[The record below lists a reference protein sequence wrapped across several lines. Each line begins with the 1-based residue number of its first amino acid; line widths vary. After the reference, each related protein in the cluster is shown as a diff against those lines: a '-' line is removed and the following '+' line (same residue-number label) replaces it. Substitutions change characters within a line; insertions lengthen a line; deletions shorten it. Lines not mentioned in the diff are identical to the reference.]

1 MLQVKDDINL
11 EIRLILHID
20 SSVPAGGLNGDQR
33 KEDIRMPPVLLAPVN
48 RVMVAPLKKMG
59 KTGSINRFEKSDPQ
73 FHFWNRCC

>member
-20 SSVPAGGLNGDQR
+20 SSVSAGGLNGDQR
-33 KEDIRMPPVLLAPVN
+33 KEEIRMPPVMLAPVN
-48 RVMVAPLKKMG
+48 RVTVEPLKKMG
-59 KTGSINRFEKSDPQ
+59 KTGSVNRFEKSDPQ